1 MPIVLFFLLFLWSEW
16 VYNYVNI
23 TTLKKTGIIN
33 EKANINICIRN
44 KKYIM
49 LTEREV
55 IVLRHHKLLSMATLG
70 FMTASLITTSFG
82 GIFATAAF
90 AAEPEAVVS
99 KQEKNDNKDLMGGL
113 LAIGVI
119 ALIAGH
125 HGDDNGSSSKS
136 GNTTSGNT
144 SNTSTNTSS
153 GKNVAADQKLAVDL
167 LNADRAKN
175 GLSPLKTNSQLTSLA
190 GNYAQDMINRN
201 FFAHSNPEGQ
211 TPFDRMKAAGISYTS
226 AGENIAI
233 NNNVTAAET
242 AFMNSS
248 GHKANI
254 LNKDYTDVGVGVRY
268 KSDGSVYVVQEFI
281 GK

>member
-1 MPIVLFFLLFLWSEW
+1 
-16 VYNYVNI
+16 
-23 TTLKKTGIIN
+23 
-33 EKANINICIRN
+33 
-44 KKYIM
+44 
-49 LTEREV
+49 
-55 IVLRHHKLLSMATLG
+55 LRHHKLLSMATLG

-90 AAEPEAVVS
+90 AAEPEAVVIKEEKS
-99 KQEKNDNKDLMGGL
+99 KDNNDLVGGL
-113 LAIGVI
+113 LAIGAI

-125 HGDDNGSSSKS
+125 HGGSHDNGSSSKNT
-136 GNTTSGNT
+136 NTTSGNT
-144 SNTSTNTSS
+144 STNTSS
-153 GKNVAADQKLAVDL
+153 SKNVAADQKLAVDL

-175 GLSPLKTNSQLTSLA
+175 GLSALKTNSQLTNLA

-201 FFAHSNPEGQ
+201 YFAHNNPEGQ
-211 TPFDRMKAAGISYTS
+211 TPFDRMKNAGISYTS

-254 LNKDYTDVGVGVRY
+254 LNKNYTDVGVGVRY
-268 KSDGSVYVVQEFI
+268 KSDGSAYVVQEFI